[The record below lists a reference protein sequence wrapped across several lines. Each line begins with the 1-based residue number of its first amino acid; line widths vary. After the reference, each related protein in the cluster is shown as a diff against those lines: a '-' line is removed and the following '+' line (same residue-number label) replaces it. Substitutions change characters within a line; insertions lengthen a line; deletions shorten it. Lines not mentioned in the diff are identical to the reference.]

1 MILSFLNNRHQRV
14 VLNGQSLKW
23 SPVEA
28 GVPQGSI
35 LGSLLFLVYIDDF
48 PQGLRCNVNIFAHD
62 TSLSSTTTSP
72 ATSLSN
78 LNEDSLKAKQWY
90 YQWKMSF
97 NPDITKQAQ
106 EIMSFRKKNDTS
118 HPSLYFNN
126 VRIQRQFVKKHLALF
141 LNENLSFLEL
151 IEAKIKK
158 VTVGDNLM
166 PKLNL
171 FFYHVRPCL
180 PFLFCFVLY
189 IYLILMFN
197 C

>member
-23 SPVEA
+23 FEAGEA

-48 PQGLRCNVNIFAHD
+48 PQGLCCNANIFAHD

-78 LNEDSLKAKQWY
+78 LNEDSLKATQWY

-106 EIMSFRKKNDTS
+106 EIMSFWKKNYTS

-141 LNENLSFLEL
+141 SNENLSFLEL

-171 FFYHVRPCL
+171 FFTMFSL
-180 PFLFCFVLY
+180 PAFFVLFC
-189 IYLILMFN
+189 LIHLPYFN
-197 C
+197 V